1 VNAAPAKTPVA
12 LVIQRRVRDDAGN
25 AFAVWESRV
34 TERLKTWPGFIS
46 RDATPPSP
54 PVNVDW
60 TIVQH
65 FVDADSAR
73 GWLQSP
79 DRAAL
84 VEEVRDLLVGQEEI
98 HLLPERGERP
108 ARVASVL
115 ITYQVT
121 AGEEA
126 EFLKWQ
132 RRIQTAQARFPGF
145 VRHKIERP
153 VPGVHDDWLV
163 VLSFDSEPHLQD
175 WLDSAERKALIGQG
189 GRFGDK
195 FKVSHSNH
203 GFDFWFPAGTAPP
216 SMTAHGIFKSN
227 LLVLLM
233 LYPIVFLWNYFVDG
247 PFVQGWAG
255 APFWLALFI
264 GNIFST
270 QLLGFWA
277 APWIFKL
284 FDWWMPS
291 DTTAARQFGGYAVLA
306 VLFGLS
312 MALYAYLLLHP
323 I

>member
-1 VNAAPAKTPVA
+1 MTEASSKTPVA
-12 LVIQRRVRDDAGN
+12 LVIQRRVRDDAGDG
-25 AFAVWESRV
+25 FALWEARV
-34 TERLKTWPGFIS
+34 SERLKTWPGFIS
-46 RDATPPSP
+46 RESVPPSP

-65 FVDADSAR
+65 FADADAAR
-73 GWLQSP
+73 SWLQSP
-79 DRAAL
+79 ERAAL
-84 VEEVRDLLVGQEEI
+84 VEEVRDLLIGQEEV
-98 HLLPERGERP
+98 HLFPERGERP
-108 ARVASVL
+108 ARMASVL

-153 VPGVHDDWLV
+153 IPGVHDDWLV
-163 VLSFDSEPHLQD
+163 VLSFDSEAHLKG
-175 WLDSAERKALIGQG
+175 WLDSPERRTLIGEG

-195 FKVSHSNH
+195 VKVRHSNH
-203 GFDFWFPAGTAPP
+203 GFDFWFPGGATP
-216 SMTAHGIFKSN
+216 SMTRHGIFKSN

-233 LYPIVFLWNYFVDG
+233 LYPIVFLWNYLVDG
-247 PFVQGWAG
+247 PLVQGRAG

-264 GNIFST
+264 GNIVST

-284 FDWWMPS
+284 FDWWMRPDALAS
-291 DTTAARQFGGYAVLA
+291 RQVAGYAIMA

-312 MALYAYLLLHP
+312 MALYAYLLHHP
-323 I
+323 L